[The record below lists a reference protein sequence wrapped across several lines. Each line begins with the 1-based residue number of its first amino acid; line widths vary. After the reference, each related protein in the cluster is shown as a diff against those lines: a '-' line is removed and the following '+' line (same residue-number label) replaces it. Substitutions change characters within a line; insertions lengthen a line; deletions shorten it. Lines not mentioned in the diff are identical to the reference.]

1 MMVSKRNRSFSVSRD
16 CLFRFHVLFRGRNG
30 RCSFF
35 YCDDGVGQDG
45 QIVQR
50 TVRPMPDR

>member
-16 CLFRFHVLFRGRNG
+16 CLFRFHVLFGGRNG

-35 YCDDGVGQDG
+35 TATTGWDK
-45 QIVQR
+45 
-50 TVRPMPDR
+50 MAKL